1 MSIADSLLEIKNGLP
16 LTITLVAVSKFKPNE
31 DIMEAYSAGQRDFGE
46 NRPQE
51 LMKKMSE
58 LPENIRWHFIGHLQ
72 TNKIKMIIEKSHLI
86 HSVDSERLFD
96 ELQKEAAKRSLVKDI
111 LLQIYIAKEDNK
123 QGLYAEELSTILE
136 KRALSPNLRICGL
149 MGMASFTDDMS
160 TVRKEFASLKD
171 IFDRLKASIFAL
183 DPNFSV
189 LSMGMSGD
197 YSVAIEEGS
206 NMIRLGST
214 IFGSR

>member
-1 MSIADSLLEIKNGLP
+1 MSIADSLLEMKNGLP
-16 LTITLVAVSKFKPNE
+16 STVMLVAVSKFKTNE
-31 DIMEAYSAGQRDFGE
+31 DIMEAYNVGQRDFGE

-51 LMKKMSE
+51 LMKKMLE
-58 LPENIRWHFIGHLQ
+58 LPEEIRWHFIGHLQ

-96 ELQKEAAKRSLVKDI
+96 ELQKEAAKRNLVKDI
-111 LLQIYIAKEDNK
+111 LLQIYIAKEESK
-123 QGLYAEELSTILE
+123 QGLSTEELNTILE

-149 MGMASFTDDMS
+149 MGMASYTDDMS
-160 TVRKEFASLKD
+160 TVRKELASLKN
-171 IFDRLKASIFAL
+171 IFDRLKSTIFVSES
-183 DPNFSV
+183 NFSV

-197 YSVAIEEGS
+197 YDVAIEEGS

-214 IFGSR
+214 IFGAR